1 MQFRRQVRSVE
12 RERMG
17 LLDEWPQGLGQ
28 AQRDARRE
36 RADEQRA
43 RRQYQGVI
51 DLARA
56 GDLPLAPGVL
66 EAALAG
72 LFGLL

>member
-1 MQFRRQVRSVE
+1 
-12 RERMG
+12 MG
-17 LLDEWPQGLGQ
+17 LFDEWSQCFGQ
-28 AQRDARRE
+28 AQRDVRRE

-43 RRQYQGVI
+43 RRQDQGVI

-56 GDLPLAPGVL
+56 GDLPLAPGVV

-72 LFGLL
+72 LSVFCD